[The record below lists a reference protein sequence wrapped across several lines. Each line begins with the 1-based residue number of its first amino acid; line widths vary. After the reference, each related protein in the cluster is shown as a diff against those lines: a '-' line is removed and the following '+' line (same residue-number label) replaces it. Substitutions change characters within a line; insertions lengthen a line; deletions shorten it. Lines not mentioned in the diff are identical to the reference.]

1 MKNIN
6 LKKYLES
13 IGKST
18 FIKYFECFQQNYNTV
33 SNDILFANFANE
45 GWTQSSKNTKAS
57 IGKKIFKEGL
67 EFDALEFITSSLGI
81 DERTKI
87 RAKELCQEYE
97 LDIPTIESTKIIPT
111 DKEKDLLFEIYE
123 FAVKEGLDIED
134 IVSSMLDRVN
144 EALGSDKT
152 ASFEESENGY
162 KFEVRF
168 GNSSVEV
175 LDVVADE
182 VKTLNLPDYK
192 IDSIK
197 KRTVI
202 KKAKEFNNTFKNRL
216 NSQDRKYA
224 NGLCY
229 MPTIFNKLAID
240 FKQNIKNQRSNIFV
254 FIKQNDQAVK
264 VNINDISEIRIE
276 KGQVFGKISGSK
288 VELFFKYENELHS
301 FLGYIDTFT
310 NISLGHVKSVYRILN
325 ESIDSLPTLKQVS
338 DIVIKADVNIKR
350 KKYSDLIVEEIQKQN
365 VDIDALKRELA
376 QIDAEMKFELIPLR
390 INIAMG
396 KN

>member
-6 LKKYLES
+6 LKKCLES

-33 SNDILFANFANE
+33 SNDILFANFENE
-45 GWTQSSKNTKAS
+45 GWTQSTKNTKAS

-67 EFDALEFITSSLGI
+67 EFDALEFIKSSSRI
-81 DERTKI
+81 DEETKI
-87 RAKELCQEYE
+87 KAKALFQEYE
-97 LDIPTIESTKIIPT
+97 LDTPIIESTKIIDV
-111 DKEKDLLFEIYE
+111 DKKQELLLEIYN

-175 LDVVADE
+175 LDVVVDD

-192 IDSIK
+192 IDTTRE
-197 KRTVI
+197 RTIV
-202 KKAKEFNNTFKNRL
+202 KKAKEVNCIFKSRL
-216 NSQDRKYA
+216 TTQNRKYA
-224 NGLCY
+224 NGMCY
-229 MPTIFNKLAID
+229 MPTIFKKLNLD
-240 FKQNIKNQRSNIFV
+240 FKQNIDSQLSKIFV
-254 FIKQNDQAVK
+254 FIKENDQSVE
-264 VNINDISEIRIE
+264 VNVNNISGIRIE
-276 KGQVFGKISGSK
+276 KGQVFGKINGSK

-301 FLGYIDTFT
+301 FLGYIDTFR

-325 ESIDSLPTLKQVS
+325 ESMDSLPTLKQFS
-338 DIVIKADVNIKR
+338 DIVIKANVNIKT
-350 KKYSDLIVEEIQKQN
+350 KKGSDLIVEEIQKKN
-365 VDIDALKRELA
+365 IDIDALKRELA
-376 QIDAEMKFELIPLR
+376 QIETEMKFELTPLR